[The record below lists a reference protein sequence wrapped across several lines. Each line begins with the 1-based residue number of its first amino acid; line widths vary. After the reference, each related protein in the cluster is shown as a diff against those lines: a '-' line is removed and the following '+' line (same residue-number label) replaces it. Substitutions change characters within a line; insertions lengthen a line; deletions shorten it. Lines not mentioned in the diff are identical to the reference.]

1 MHDLTT
7 GVTHFRDAV
16 FPAKAQLF
24 AWLTTT
30 HTPATL
36 FIGCSDARV
45 VPELITS
52 SEPGELFVIRTAG
65 NLVPAYGPGADG
77 VAASIDRPGS
87 EATAA
92 LIRANVVAQQA
103 NLATHPAVAR
113 ALSTGAVT
121 VEGWVFDIGTGAVTV
136 IDPAGGDRTI
146 AA

>member
-1 MHDLTT
+1 M
-7 GVTHFRDAV
+7 
-16 FPAKAQLF
+16 
-24 AWLTTT
+24 
-30 HTPATL
+30 
-36 FIGCSDARV
+36 
-45 VPELITS
+45 
-52 SEPGELFVIRTAG
+52 IRTAG

-113 ALSTGAVT
+113 ALPTGAVT

-136 IDPAGGDRTI
+136 IEPAGDDRTI